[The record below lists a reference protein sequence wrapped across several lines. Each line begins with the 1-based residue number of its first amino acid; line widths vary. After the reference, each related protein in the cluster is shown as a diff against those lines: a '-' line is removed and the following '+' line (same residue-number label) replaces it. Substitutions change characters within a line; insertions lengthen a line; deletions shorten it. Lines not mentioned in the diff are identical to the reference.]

1 MKIRAL
7 LIIPA
12 LALLLSGCASIE
24 APQAFLRYNA
34 TGWTALEVRND
45 VSYDRAWK
53 VIVGILVRKFDL
65 EFLSKEEGYLRTAW
79 LHTWSGVY
87 LDHYR
92 VRITVLFSE
101 DRKTI
106 QLKPEAQFRDE
117 SGWVEGA
124 DSRLLPSL
132 KAELVGTIGRTLR

>member
-1 MKIRAL
+1 MKIRSLLVLPVLAAL
-7 LIIPA
+7 LA
-12 LALLLSGCASIE
+12 GCMSVE
-24 APQAFLRYNA
+24 PPQAFLRYGA
-34 TGWTALEVRND
+34 PGWTALEVRED

-53 VIVGILVRKFDL
+53 VVVAILVRHFDL

-87 LDHYR
+87 LTYYR
-92 VRITVLFSE
+92 VRVTVLFSE

-106 QLKPEAQFRDE
+106 QIKPEAQFLSE
-117 SGWVEGA
+117 SGWEEGA
-124 DSRLLPSL
+124 DSRLLPNL